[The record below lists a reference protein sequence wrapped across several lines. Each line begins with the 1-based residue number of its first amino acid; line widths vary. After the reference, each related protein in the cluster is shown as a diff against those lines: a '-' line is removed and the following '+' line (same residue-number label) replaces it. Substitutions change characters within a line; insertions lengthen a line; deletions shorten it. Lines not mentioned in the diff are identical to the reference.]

1 MARLIRF
8 TFLCNEFER
17 TLIDQLADQLKRSRS
32 DAVRFVVAKEVKS
45 LSIQYLGNQ
54 MDIDS
59 SGLNS
64 KEE

>member
-32 DAVRFVVAKEVKS
+32 DAVRFVVAKEVKG
-45 LSIQYLGNQ
+45 LSIHHLE
-54 MDIDS
+54 DKLDVDS
-59 SGLNS
+59 PGLSS
-64 KEE
+64 KEA